1 MAGYKQPSAQGQQ
14 VEDFFGLVDAFGSY
28 VSKPEVTNITPNFLT
43 LGSKNVLID
52 YANRIISRPGYA
64 LYNQAN
70 NGGPGIQ
77 GSYEWE
83 TSTGSQFSLRAY
95 GTMLEFDWNS
105 SYNVLLNNLTSPFV
119 EFTKVLDFTEQQDVL
134 LFVQGTSAMGRWS
147 GGVSKIAS
155 STATTVTKQG
165 VLTAKMTISFVA
177 GTPGSVAPTILD
189 SANEFLIAGFAA
201 GDTLNVTGSSGNSRQ
216 YTIGAVT
223 AGVITLVMTD
233 ILVTEAVGTPITMYN
248 QTGPT
253 WKSARFF
260 STISPRAI
268 TYNGVSYPYTGGENT
283 DTLTGLTG
291 FPVIIPAI
299 NPIIDSYSESNSAG
313 DVPID
318 NAGFNPTGIGQSFT
332 ASQNALLSK
341 STFFVS
347 NPFPSN
353 ASTLVAKLYTIAG
366 VYGSTSVPSTLL
378 ATSDTINV
386 STFNNSVDKL
396 VDFPFSGN
404 NQVALVAGTQ
414 YFITIEITTPGKG
427 FYIAEGTGGAS
438 GNIAT
443 FKSGVWTPQG
453 LGDLCFYV
461 YGVGAGAPTWQTPD
475 SIALPSA
482 ITSPF
487 PNFFP
492 NLIGNQLNMVFLAS
506 TSSAVIF
513 ASSATDY
520 TDFTLTT
527 PRAQGDPVQQP
538 LTSGPATCIVPV
550 DTDADVLNVIN
561 TLVFGSGRDA
571 FDQMDFHMSQDNT
584 EELLR
589 IIRYK
594 TAPLSGLIS
603 KGGICPIKN
612 NTIYISREPALVG
625 LSEADLESPDG
636 KNAPISDPIK
646 NDFDGYDFTGVHIKY
661 WKRAI
666 FIALPSEGLVLIYD
680 FMRNLWHPPQ
690 TMPISRLGIVDDQ
703 LIGHSAVTNETYQLF
718 VGTNDNGARI
728 NFTARFAYNNGGRR
742 DRLKNQ
748 NECWTDGYIS
758 PNGLLNMTLG
768 IGFEASI
775 KKWTFPISGLD
786 PTIVTGKTATPL
798 GNAPFGSQPL
808 GGANTSSPH
817 GTGAGLYRFEQIDTV
832 ESDDYFEQYV
842 QYDMNTLDGQ
852 FAIVA
857 FGSDQYDAG
866 TSPNSHKK

>member
-1 MAGYKQPSAQGQQ
+1 MPGYKQPSAQGQQ
-14 VEDFFGLVDAFGSY
+14 VEDFFGLVEAFGSY
-28 VSKPEVTNITPNFLT
+28 VSKPEVTNITPNFLVP
-43 LGSKNVLID
+43 GSKNVLID

-155 STATTVTKQG
+155 STASTVTKQG
-165 VLTAKMTISFVA
+165 VLTAKTTISFVA

-189 SANEFLIAGFAA
+189 SASGFLVAGFAA
-201 GDTLNVTGSSGNSRQ
+201 GDTLNVTGSMGNSRQ
-216 YTIGAVT
+216 YTIGTVT

-233 ILVTEAVGTPITMYN
+233 ILVTEAVGQTITIYN

-253 WKSARFF
+253 WKAARFF

-283 DTLTGLTG
+283 DTLTGLTA
-291 FPVIIPAI
+291 FPTAA
-299 NPIIDSYSESNSAG
+299 AG
-313 DVPID
+313 D
-318 NAGFNPTGIGQSFT
+318 
-332 ASQNALLSK
+332 
-341 STFFVS
+341 
-347 NPFPSN
+347 
-353 ASTLVAKLYTIAG
+353 
-366 VYGSTSVPSTLL
+366 
-378 ATSDTINV
+378 
-386 STFNNSVDKL
+386 
-396 VDFPFSGN
+396 
-404 NQVALVAGTQ
+404 
-414 YFITIEITTPGKG
+414 
-427 FYIAEGTGGAS
+427 
-438 GNIAT
+438 
-443 FKSGVWTPQG
+443 
-453 LGDLCFYV
+453 
-461 YGVGAGAPTWQTPD
+461 PTWQTPD

-482 ITSPF
+482 ITNPF

-492 NLIGNQLNMVFLAS
+492 NLVGNQLNMVFLAS

-520 TDFTLTT
+520 TDFTLTS

-571 FDQMDFHMSQDNT
+571 FDQMDFHMSQDNS

-625 LSEADLESPDG
+625 LGEADLESPDG

-646 NDFDGYDFTGVHIKY
+646 NDFDSYNFTGAHVKY
-661 WKRAI
+661 WKRAV
-666 FIALPSEGLVLIYD
+666 FIALPEEGLVLIYD

-690 TMPISRLGIVDDQ
+690 TMPISRLGIVNDQ

-768 IGFEASI
+768 IGFEAFI